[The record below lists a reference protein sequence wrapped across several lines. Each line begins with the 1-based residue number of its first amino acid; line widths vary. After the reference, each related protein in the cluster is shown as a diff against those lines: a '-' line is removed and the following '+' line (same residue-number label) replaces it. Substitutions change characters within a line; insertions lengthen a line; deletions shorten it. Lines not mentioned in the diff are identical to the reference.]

1 VQAGAGAEAFGQ
13 KIHALEN
20 LMIRPVTLSNL
31 LAIVATCAVLY
42 FHLVPAVFAGLAV
55 YVLTLKLARHLPRNM
70 NRFAHKVALGVVVV
84 CVISC
89 LTSVGALV
97 WSYMSSSQAIAAL
110 LTTVV
115 DTLESLRKTLPVQ
128 IAEALP
134 ATIEDLRQQLV
145 SLLGLHAQKLS
156 IVGLEGIKFLAHIIL
171 GMVIGGMAALHHF
184 NEHEKAPPFISSM
197 RTRLGNLATAFD
209 KVVFAQVKISGLNA
223 ALTAVYLLVALPL
236 FGVKLPMATILVLLT
251 FAVGMLPVV
260 GNLISNSVIVVI
272 SLGISLGVGIA
283 SLLFLVLI
291 HKAEYFMNARIVGHE
306 VQATAWELLSA
317 MLLFEAI
324 FGIAGLVAAPVVYA
338 WLKAEVK
345 AQGMI

>member
-1 VQAGAGAEAFGQ
+1 
-13 KIHALEN
+13 
-20 LMIRPVTLSNL
+20 MRPVTISNL
-31 LAIVATCAVLY
+31 LAVAATLAVLY
-42 FHLVPAVFAGLAV
+42 FHLVPAAFAGLAV

-89 LTSVGALV
+89 LMSVGGLV
-97 WSYMSSSQAIAAL
+97 WSYVSSSQAIAAL

-115 DTLESLRKTLPVQ
+115 DTLESLRQTLPEQ

-134 ATIEDLRQQLV
+134 TTIEDLRQNLV
-145 SLLGLHAQKLS
+145 SLMGAHARKLS

-171 GMVIGGMAALHHF
+171 GMVVGGMAAVHHF
-184 NEHEKAPPFISSM
+184 NEHEKVSPFIGAM
-197 RTRLGNLATAFD
+197 RARLGNLSVAFD

-236 FGVKLPMATILVLLT
+236 FGVQLPMATMLVLLT

-260 GNLISNSVIVVI
+260 GNLVSNSVIVVI
-272 SLGISLGVGIA
+272 GLGFSLGVGVA

-317 MLLFEAI
+317 MLLLEAV

-345 AQGMI
+345 VQGMI